1 MTGRIW
7 TTCLIVTALALGSS
21 SCGGSGNTVT
31 ASINERATLTGSLPW
46 NPLQWAVIT
55 SSIDKQAATMS
66 VLYGNDVAVRYARS
80 GSQGNYPPASV
91 LSLVTWQQQEDVH
104 WFGAK
109 IPGQAKSVEFVSVT
123 AGPGDQAAYS
133 YEDYEGSPLRKASS
147 SSDRSPGSR
156 AAYML
161 SERAAVMP

>member
-1 MTGRIW
+1 MTGRIG
-7 TTCLIVTALALGSS
+7 TVCLIVTALALGSS
-21 SCGGSGNTVT
+21 SCGGPGAVT
-31 ASINERATLTGSLPW
+31 PSINERATLTGSLPW
-46 NPLQWAVIT
+46 NPLQWSVIT
-55 SSIDKQAATMS
+55 SSIDKQAGTMS
-66 VLYGNDVAVRYARS
+66 VLYGNDIAVRYARS
-80 GSQGNYPPASV
+80 DAQGNYPPASV
-91 LSLVTWQQQEDVH
+91 LSVVTWTQQEDPH

-109 IPGQAKSVEFVSVT
+109 IPGQPKSVEFLSVT
-123 AGPGDQAAYS
+123 AGAENRAAYS